1 MIECQ
6 DIYSSHKSSLNRPI
20 LNGISLKINP
30 GESVALLGPNG
41 AGKSSL
47 LKAMVGLVP
56 IEKGEIQVN
65 GRKITPKSL
74 PYVRSQ
80 MGMIWQGGGLI
91 PQLSAL
97 DNVLCGRLGKMSSWS
112 SLGGFPKSDRQKAQT
127 LLSELGLAG
136 QSQEKVSKLSGGQ
149 QQRVAIARALMTS
162 PPILLADEPTSG
174 LDVVVTQ
181 QVMAILTALHQG
193 GITLVLVLHD
203 LAMARQYTDRA
214 IILEQGRVIFDGK
227 SDNIEQEYSQLC

>member
-47 LKAMVGLVP
+47 LKAMVGLIP

-112 SLGGFPKSDRQKAQT
+112 SFGGFSKGDRQKAQT
-127 LLSELGLAG
+127 LLSELGLAW

-181 QVMAILTALHQG
+181 QVMAILMALHQG

>member
-56 IEKGEIQVN
+56 IEKGEIKVN

-112 SLGGFPKSDRQKAQT
+112 SLGGFPKGDRQKAQT
-127 LLSELGLAG
+127 LLSELGLAW

-181 QVMAILTALHQG
+181 QVMAILMALHQG